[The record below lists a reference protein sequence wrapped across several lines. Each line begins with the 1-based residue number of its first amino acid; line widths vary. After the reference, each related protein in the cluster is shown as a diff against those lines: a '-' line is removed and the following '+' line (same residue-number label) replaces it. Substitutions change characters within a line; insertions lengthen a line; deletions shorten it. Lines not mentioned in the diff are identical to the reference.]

1 MTTKI
6 YGDYEVYAL
15 AGSGGFGKII
25 VVTNMYEIHNR
36 KAYILKTL
44 IGNFIPKTN
53 IELLQREI
61 DLLLKLNENPRSK
74 YIPYVYAYDKYY
86 YYGKKDEEKVEEN
99 NNIIIKEDI
108 NKIKIPKKI
117 TPYYVMDYFSKGN
130 LYYYIENVG
139 KDIGFPEKY
148 ARVIFK
154 KILEGIKFCH
164 ERKICHLDLK
174 PENIA
179 LDENFEPIILDFGL
193 SDIFKDEKDNINE
206 LKRTKGTKKYAPPE
220 VWENRSFNGVKSDI
234 FSLGVFLFKLV
245 TNKYCFKE
253 CSSEED
259 KYYSK
264 LCKEKNILNGPYTE
278 YWNEINKE
286 IKVQLSENFKRLYIL
301 MVAKEPGDRPK
312 DIDAILNS
320 DWMNKFNNLSEQEK
334 INLEKEVKD
343 KLKEIYCNIKE
354 KIQYIRLADGMKLSG
369 FITRGGNK
377 ETKASEKTP
386 KKIPNDRINI
396 NLYIILDEA
405 LSPNNFMSDLIKDI
419 NNEFGT
425 TKIAIREFK
434 EYEHLKFK
442 LGFYKL
448 EENNEEENEEEEED
462 IDSDKKCVMEI
473 ELFQYENGK
482 YLLEFLRTKGEIP
495 DYYKKFLDIKKIIEE
510 KILK

>member
-44 IGNFIPKTN
+44 KGNFIPKMN

-74 YIPYVYAYDKYY
+74 YIPYIYAYDKYY

-193 SDIFKDEKDNINE
+193 SDIFKDEKDNIKE
-206 LKRTKGTKKYAPPE
+206 LKRAKGTKK
-220 VWENRSFNGVKSDI
+220 VCTSRSV
-234 FSLGVFLFKLV
+234 
-245 TNKYCFKE
+245 
-253 CSSEED
+253 
-259 KYYSK
+259 
-264 LCKEKNILNGPYTE
+264 
-278 YWNEINKE
+278 
-286 IKVQLSENFKRLYIL
+286 
-301 MVAKEPGDRPK
+301 
-312 DIDAILNS
+312 
-320 DWMNKFNNLSEQEK
+320 
-334 INLEKEVKD
+334 
-343 KLKEIYCNIKE
+343 
-354 KIQYIRLADGMKLSG
+354 
-369 FITRGGNK
+369 
-377 ETKASEKTP
+377 
-386 KKIPNDRINI
+386 
-396 NLYIILDEA
+396 
-405 LSPNNFMSDLIKDI
+405 
-419 NNEFGT
+419 
-425 TKIAIREFK
+425 
-434 EYEHLKFK
+434 
-442 LGFYKL
+442 
-448 EENNEEENEEEEED
+448 
-462 IDSDKKCVMEI
+462 
-473 ELFQYENGK
+473 GK
-482 YLLEFLRTKGEIP
+482 
-495 DYYKKFLDIKKIIEE
+495 
-510 KILK
+510 